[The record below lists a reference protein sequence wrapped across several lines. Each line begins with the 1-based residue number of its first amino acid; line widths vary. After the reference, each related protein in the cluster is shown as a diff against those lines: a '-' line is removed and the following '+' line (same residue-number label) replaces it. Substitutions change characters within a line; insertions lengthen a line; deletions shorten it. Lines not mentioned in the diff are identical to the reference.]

1 MLLLLFQLIIAITEV
16 ILLDKIIL
24 KFFADVLYIK
34 GVLCSEELEAIMDAS
49 NIKDLDTIINKM
61 LDDEYVLKRG
71 ETYGLGNA
79 VGREEYY
86 RINGE

>member
-1 MLLLLFQLIIAITEV
+1 LLLLLFQLIIAITEV

-24 KFFADVLYIK
+24 KFLADVLYIK

-49 NIKDLDTIINKM
+49 NIKDLDIIINKM

-79 VGREEYY
+79 IGREEYY